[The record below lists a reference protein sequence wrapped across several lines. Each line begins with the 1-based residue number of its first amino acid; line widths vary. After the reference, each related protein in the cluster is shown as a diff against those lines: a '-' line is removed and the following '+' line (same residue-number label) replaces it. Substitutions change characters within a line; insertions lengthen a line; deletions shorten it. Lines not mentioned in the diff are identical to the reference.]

1 MTRQTYPIARY
12 HFVFEVTQT
21 IRLPEYAGSMLRGA
35 FGQALRRT
43 ACMVREKNCKDCP
56 LFRTCP
62 YTTVF
67 EAPAPKTHRLQ
78 AFSQIPA
85 PYIIEPPEWGMR
97 IYRPGELLAFSM
109 VLIGKAQEH
118 LALVT
123 YAWQRAFAREV
134 GHGKARLST
143 LYIETSVGKEKIYDE
158 TSRAIIDHDTH
169 LDIVI
174 EPITSARLTFM
185 TPLRLQDNGHALPAA
200 KLTVR
205 RFMMALVRRI
215 ALLSEFHMASPIET
229 DFHALSLQAE
239 QIQDARE
246 LTWRDWT
253 RYSSRQRQTMQLGG
267 VVGTLTLTGI
277 PEIYLPYLHLGQW
290 LHVGKNATF
299 GLGQY
304 KMTKA

>member
-1 MTRQTYPIARY
+1 MTLQTYPIARY
-12 HFVFEVTQT
+12 HFAFEVMQT

-62 YTTVF
+62 YTTIF
-67 EAPAPKTHRLQ
+67 EAPAPQTHSLQ

-85 PYIIEPPEWGMR
+85 PYIIEPPKWGMR
-97 IYRPGELLAFSM
+97 IYQPGEILEFSI
-109 VLIGKAQEH
+109 VLVGKALEQ

-134 GHGKARLST
+134 GHGKAQLANIY
-143 LYIETSVGKEKIYDE
+143 LEIPDGKQQIYDKAKR
-158 TSRAIIDHDTH
+158 TIIEHSKH
-169 LDIVI
+169 LEIDIR
-174 EPITSARLTFM
+174 PITSAKLSFM
-185 TPLRLQDNGHALPAA
+185 TPLRLQDNGHALSAS

-205 RFMMALVRRI
+205 RFMMALIRRI
-215 ALLSEFHMASPIET
+215 ALLSEFHMDSPIET

-239 QIQDARE
+239 QIRDTRE

-267 VVGTLTLTGI
+267 VMGTWILTGI
-277 PEIYLPYLHLGQW
+277 SETYLPYLNLGQW

-304 KMTKA
+304 KMEEA

>member
-1 MTRQTYPIARY
+1 MTKQTYPIARY
-12 HFVFEVTQT
+12 HFVFEVTQA

-56 LFRTCP
+56 LFTTCP
-62 YTTVF
+62 YTSIF
-67 EAPAPKTHRLQ
+67 EAPAPKTHSLQ

-97 IYRPGELLAFSM
+97 VYQPGETLEFSM
-109 VLIGKAQEH
+109 VLVGKALEQ

-134 GHGKARLST
+134 GNGKARLVG
-143 LYIETSVGKEKIYDE
+143 LYVETPNGRQKIYDE
-158 TSRAIIDHDTH
+158 TAQVIIDHENTIQI
-169 LDIVI
+169 DIKSA
-174 EPITSARLTFM
+174 TSVRLSFK
-185 TPLRLQDNGHALPAA
+185 TPLRLQDNGHALPAS

-205 RFMMALVRRI
+205 RLMMALIRRI
-215 ALLSEFHMASPIET
+215 ALLSEFHMEMPIKT
-229 DFHALSLQAE
+229 DFHVLSLQAE

-246 LTWRDWT
+246 LRWRDWT
-253 RYSSRQRQTMQLGG
+253 RYSSRQKQTMQLGG
-267 VVGTLTLTGI
+267 VVGTWTLKDI
-277 PEIYLPYLHLGQW
+277 PETYLPYLHLGQW

-304 KMTKA
+304 EMEDA

>member
-1 MTRQTYPIARY
+1 MILQTYPIARY
-12 HFVFEVTQT
+12 HFAFEVTQS

-43 ACMVREKNCKDCP
+43 ACMIREKNCKVCP

-62 YTTVF
+62 YTAIF
-67 EAPAPKTHRLQ
+67 EAPAPQAHSLQ

-97 IYRPGELLAFSM
+97 IYQPGEMLEFSM
-109 VLIGKAQEH
+109 VLVGKALEQ

-134 GHGKARLST
+134 GHGKAHLIG
-143 LYIETSVGKEKIYDE
+143 LYLETPDGKQKIYDD
-158 TSRAIIDHDTH
+158 TSHMLIEHDNHLGID
-169 LDIVI
+169 IC
-174 EPITSARLTFM
+174 PMTSARLSFM
-185 TPLRLQDNGHALPAA
+185 TPLRLQDNGHALPAS

-205 RFMMALVRRI
+205 RFMMALIRRI
-215 ALLSEFHMASPIET
+215 ALLSEFHMGISAET
-229 DFHALSLQAE
+229 DFHALSLQVE
-239 QIQDARE
+239 HIQDTRE

-253 RYSSRQRQTMQLGG
+253 RYSSRQQQTMQLGG
-267 VVGTLTLTGI
+267 VVGMWTLTGI
-277 PEIYLPYLHLGQW
+277 PEAFFAYLYLGQW

-299 GLGQY
+299 GLGRY
-304 KMTKA
+304 KIEGA